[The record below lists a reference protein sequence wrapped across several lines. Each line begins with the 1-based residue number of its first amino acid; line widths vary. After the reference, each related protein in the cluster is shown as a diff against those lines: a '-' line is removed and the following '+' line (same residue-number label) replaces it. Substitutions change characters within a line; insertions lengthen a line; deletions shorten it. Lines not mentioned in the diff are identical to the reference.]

1 MPIQHNTEMFEFS
14 YFDEQG
20 NKVGKLCY
28 RYIKDDVIDVFHTK
42 VAESHQGK
50 GIAGELYN
58 ALIAFAQE
66 QQLKIKPSCSY
77 IEVKMRRSHQNM
89 MI

>member
-28 RYIKDDVIDVFHTK
+28 RYIKDDVIDAFHTK

-77 IEVKMRRSHQNM
+77 IDVKMRRSHQNM